1 MRFVLSRLR
10 GRSAGQVL
18 QLIVKNIRH
27 AIAGLSPER
36 RARRIADLAFDR
48 RWGTETSRSVS
59 IHELGI
65 ARSRMAQC
73 NRYDPSSAGML
84 TDPLAALDLDPTAHD
99 FIDYGAGKGRVM
111 MLAMELGFA
120 RVTGIELSTRLCE
133 VARANIERFRSQ
145 HIGMPAGRVIGA
157 DATMFVPSGRD
168 IIAYFYNPFDATVM
182 TVVRHRL
189 ESALRHRTGR
199 VVVIYANPEHGA
211 VFDAPGWSHGP
222 STPGVATF
230 IAGAES
236 FGRQALA
243 A

>member
-1 MRFVLSRLR
+1 MRSIRSRLR
-10 GRSAGQVL
+10 NRSAGQVL
-18 QLIVKNIRH
+18 QLIFKNIRH
-27 AIAGLSPER
+27 GIAGLSRGR
-36 RARRIADLAFDR
+36 RALRVADLAFDR

-59 IHELGI
+59 IHDLGI
-65 ARSRMAQC
+65 ARSRMARC
-73 NRYDPSSAGML
+73 CRYDPSSTTML
-84 TDPLAALDLDPTAHD
+84 TDPLAALDVDPTAHD

-120 RVTGIELSTRLCE
+120 RVTGIELSSRLCD
-133 VARANIERFRSQ
+133 VARANIERFRGQ
-145 HIGMPAGRVIGA
+145 HAGMPTARVIGA

-168 IIAYFYNPFDATVM
+168 IIAYFYNPFDATIM

-199 VVVIYANPEHGA
+199 VLVIYANPEHGA
-211 VFDAPGWSHGP
+211 VFDAPGWTHGP

-230 IAGAES
+230 MGQAEN